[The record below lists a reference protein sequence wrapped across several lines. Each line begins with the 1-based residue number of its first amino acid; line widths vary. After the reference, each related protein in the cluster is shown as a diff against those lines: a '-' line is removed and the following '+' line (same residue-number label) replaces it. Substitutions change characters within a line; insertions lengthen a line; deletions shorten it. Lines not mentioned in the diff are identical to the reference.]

1 MIIPKDRRPITP
13 GQVLR
18 EDFIEPLGITQGRV
32 ADALDVDRSTVN
44 EIINARRD
52 ITPEMAVRLGH
63 VFGTSPEHWMR
74 LQLAVNLFD
83 ATHSPA
89 QAEVDRLPVLVASVA

>member
-1 MIIPKDRRPITP
+1 MNTPKGRRPITP

-18 EDFIEPLGITQGRV
+18 EDFVEPLGLSQGKV

-44 EIINARRD
+44 EILNDKRA
-52 ITPEMAVRLGH
+52 ITPEMAVRIGH
-63 VFGTSPEHWMR
+63 VFSTTPEYWMR

-83 ATHSPA
+83 ALHSPA
-89 QAEVDRLPVLVASVA
+89 LAEVERLPVLVAPEA